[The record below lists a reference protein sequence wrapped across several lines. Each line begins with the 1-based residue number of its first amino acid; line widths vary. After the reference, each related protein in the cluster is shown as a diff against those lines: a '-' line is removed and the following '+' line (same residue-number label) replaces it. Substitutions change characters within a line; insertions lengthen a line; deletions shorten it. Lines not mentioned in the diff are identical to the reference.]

1 MSRNL
6 EKLLKLMRFDDLVPE
21 GHKGR
26 LCEAC
31 VGKRVESLKSTGKA
45 VLGVAVM
52 VGGTAIAIMTNGKID
67 IGKK

>member
-1 MSRNL
+1 MNCKKCGKTL
-6 EKLLKLMRFDDLVPE
+6 PE
-21 GHKGR
+21 NYKWK
-26 LCEAC
+26 LCEGC
-31 VGKRVESLKSTGKA
+31 IGKRVESLKNAGKA